1 MFRGENESIEMKRV
15 LFLVVILV
23 SMITIRCQQDPRN
36 DACHDPELELLMKD
50 SVCVATCE
58 GVCACNGVTYCN
70 ECEAMKA
77 GYSVHPGD
85 TIPCSQK

>member
-1 MFRGENESIEMKRV
+1 MKYVSIFIFFAV
-15 LFLVVILV
+15 IVVA
-23 SMITIRCQQDPRN
+23 CKQDPRN
-36 DACHDPELELLMKD
+36 NACYDPVLAKSMKD
-50 SVCVATCE
+50 SVCVLTCE

-77 GYSVHPGD
+77 GYRVLPGD

>member
-1 MFRGENESIEMKRV
+1 MRRIV
-15 LFLVVILV
+15 LAIFILGTLFV
-23 SMITIRCQQDPRN
+23 WSCSNDPRN
-36 DACHDPELELLMKD
+36 DACYDAALAKSMKD
-50 SVCVATCE
+50 SVCVATCD

-77 GYSVHPGD
+77 GYEVYPGD

>member
-1 MFRGENESIEMKRV
+1 MKRIIFI
-15 LFLVVILV
+15 LLVVV
-23 SMITIRCQQDPRN
+23 SVVAVRCDKDPRN
-36 DACHDPELELLMKD
+36 NACYDSALVEMMKD
-50 SVCVATCE
+50 SACVPTCE

-77 GYSVHPGD
+77 GYAVAPGD